1 MSKIA
6 YNENFQIRKATRE
19 DVPLIF
25 SFIKELAEYEKMS
38 NDVIATE
45 EILEEWIFN
54 KNHAEA
60 LIGEYE
66 GVPVGFALY
75 FYNFSTFIGRAGL
88 YIEDIYIKPEMRGK
102 GFGKTFF
109 HTLTRIA
116 LELGCGRMEWSCLD
130 WNKPS
135 IDFYRSM
142 GAIPMEEWTVYRL
155 TEEAMQKLIDT
166 SNQK

>member
-102 GFGKTFF
+102 GFGKIFF
-109 HTLTRIA
+109 HTLTSIA

-142 GAIPMEEWTVYRL
+142 GAIPMDEWTVYRL
-155 TEEAMQKLIDT
+155 TEEAMRKLIDT

>member
-1 MSKIA
+1 MSNIA
-6 YNENFQIRKATRE
+6 YNEHFQIRKATRE
-19 DVPLIF
+19 DVSLIF

-54 KNHAEA
+54 KNHAQA

-66 GVPVGFALY
+66 GAPVGFALY

-109 HTLTRIA
+109 HTLTNIA

-155 TEEAMQKLIDT
+155 TEEAMRKLIDT
-166 SNQK
+166 SN